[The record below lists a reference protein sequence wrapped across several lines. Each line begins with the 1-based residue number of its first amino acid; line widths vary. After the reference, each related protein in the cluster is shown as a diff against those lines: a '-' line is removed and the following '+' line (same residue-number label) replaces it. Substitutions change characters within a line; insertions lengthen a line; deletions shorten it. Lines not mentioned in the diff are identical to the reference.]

1 MIRRIEFTYRGALKI
16 LGAEDSSSLTAL
28 DAALGCVILASGLP
42 GAATAALW
50 GLVDQKNEAVRL
62 LGQLRSTATARIV
75 EKSGLDRQRLLIAS
89 HTVIVVD
96 AAFESLR
103 AAIGTN
109 SYAALE
115 IGEADKQSLTVGGR
129 DLADDAYRT
138 LYDGRVPCPSTTVGF
153 EQTVEEYLTPY
164 LNQLTTKLL
173 AFCEGLAAWGR
184 YRPHVSVDQLARS
197 AVQRYRSSY
206 ITISSQVPEFQMW
219 ATLNETSSI
228 HRKLSD
234 VSDEIRGALIVKERA
249 LARLERLLDQIR
261 PTSTR
266 HGHEMREQLAHAN
279 RMILGQ
285 SIAPGRLVTH
295 AKTLTF
301 PSINAAYVTPH
312 YRWAIH
318 SESAR
323 PSDEDWWGQAPL
335 GTDLEAFL
343 ARYFISP
350 ESTEL
355 PLVVLGHP
363 GAGKSLLTR
372 VLAARL
378 PTESFTTV
386 VVPLR
391 QVDPDA
397 LVHRQIELALSSAT
411 NSRVSSWP
419 GLVEASRDMT
429 RVVLLDGLDELLQ
442 ATSQR
447 RGSYL
452 EDTAYFQQVEAAQG
466 HPVVAVVTSRTLV
479 ADWVNIPEGS
489 VLIRIEDFSHEQVSD
504 WLGYWN
510 HDNRAA
516 IDTGRAR
523 PVAPEA
529 VLQHAQLATQPLL
542 LVMLA
547 MYLADPSFAAQQEA
561 NLSRTGLYKQLL
573 ETYIRRELSK
583 LPYSVDGDTV
593 QAKIQEQMWRLAIVA
608 FGIYNRGRQFIRQDD
623 LIDDLSS
630 LLDPGN
636 SRPDRKEWR
645 MLAEETVQ
653 RFFFVHTAAL
663 ERARNDGD
671 RSYEFLHATFG
682 EYLIARYVVRLIKQ
696 AADRHRSDH
705 QEYSAIPRLDDS
717 ILRPLLSHR
726 PLSLARPILL
736 FLGEILAGLDATTAA
751 RIRAFVD
758 ELLREA
764 PYRPILQGGRP
775 YVSGRVNHVTA
786 LASYLANL
794 TLVRVLLAENC
805 PGIPPAEFEHQ
816 WFRTTVRLWQ
826 GGLYGEGWRSMVGTL
841 EANGREVHSRR
852 HSYALHGLL
861 PADEEALVGDTLG
874 SYLAASA
881 ALGSATPFLR
891 RDEHELRGAILHALL
906 HQNGNLGGIC
916 DVTDEMDGRSGLD
929 EQTVHLIALL
939 AARKTTSLSDA
950 HLRSLMR
957 AVVHLLERY
966 IRHGERPGPHM
977 ARIVLLSA
985 AVVAASPLL
994 LLDHP
999 ELEIF
1004 YRELMPMVPDIV
1016 GVFGEGPREL
1026 DHWYLVENLRDVLAS
1041 ERYPRQSFDPD
1052 GRLGPSAAGNR
1063 PDQISPDDEQFSVET
1078 ATTRPKEMG

>member
-1 MIRRIEFTYRGALKI
+1 MIRRIEFTYRGALRI

-28 DAALGCVILASGLP
+28 DAALGGVILASGLP

-62 LGQLRSTATARIV
+62 LGQLRKSATARIV
-75 EKSGLDRQRLLIAS
+75 DKSGLDRQRLLIAS

-103 AAIGTN
+103 AAIGTK

-115 IGEADKQSLTVGGR
+115 ISEADKQSLTVGGR
-129 DLADDAYRT
+129 DLTDDAYRT

-153 EQTVEEYLTPY
+153 EQTVEEHLTPY
-164 LNQLTTKLL
+164 LRQSITKLL
-173 AFCEGLAAWGR
+173 AFCEGLAGWTR
-184 YRPHVSVDQLARS
+184 HSPHVSVDQLTTA
-197 AVQRYRSSY
+197 AVQRYRGSY
-206 ITISSQVPEFQMW
+206 ITISSQVPEFRMW
-219 ATLNETSSI
+219 TTLNETSSI
-228 HRKLSD
+228 HRKLTG
-234 VSDEIRGALIVKERA
+234 VSDEIRDALTVYESA

-261 PTSTR
+261 PASA
-266 HGHEMREQLAHAN
+266 GHDHPVREQLAHAN

-295 AKTLTF
+295 VKTLTF
-301 PSINAAYVTPH
+301 PSVNAAYVTP
-312 YRWAIH
+312 YFRWAIH

-323 PSDEDWWGQAPL
+323 PSDEDWWGRAPL

-350 ESTEL
+350 ESTDL

-378 PTESFTTV
+378 PTESFTTI

-397 LVHRQIELALSSAT
+397 PVYRQVELALSSAT

-419 GLVEASRDMT
+419 GLVEASRDAT

-447 RGSYL
+447 RGGYL
-452 EDTAYFQQVEAAQG
+452 EEVAYFQEVEAAQG

-489 VLIRIEDFSHEQVSD
+489 LLIRLEDFTHEQVGD

-510 HDNRAA
+510 YVNRAA
-516 IDTGRAR
+516 IDMKRAR

-529 VLQHAQLATQPLL
+529 VLRHEHLATQPLL

-547 MYLADPSFAAQQEA
+547 MYLADPSFAAQQDA
-561 NLSRTGLYKQLL
+561 NLSRTSLYEQLL
-573 ETYIRRELSK
+573 DNYIRRELSK
-583 LPYSVDGDTV
+583 SPDSVDYETV
-593 QAKIQEQMWRLAIVA
+593 QAKIQEQMWHLAIVA

-630 LLDPGN
+630 LLDPDNGH
-636 SRPDRKEWR
+636 PDRREWR
-645 MLAEETVQ
+645 ALAEETVQ

-682 EYLIARYVVRLIKQ
+682 EYLIARYVVRLIEQ
-696 AADRHRSDH
+696 AADRNRSDH
-705 QEYSAIPRLDDS
+705 QGFSAIPRLDDS
-717 ILRPLLSHR
+717 LLRPLLAHR
-726 PLSLARPILL
+726 PLSLARQILL

-751 RIRAFVD
+751 RIGAFVD

-764 PYRPILQGGRP
+764 PYRPLLQGGRP

-794 TLVRVLLAENC
+794 TLVRVLLAEKS
-805 PGIPPAEFEHQ
+805 PRVPPANFEHQ
-816 WFRTTVRLWQ
+816 WLRTTVRLWQ
-826 GGLYGEGWRSMVGTL
+826 GGLYGEGWRSLVDAL
-841 EANGREVHSRR
+841 EVNGSEIRSRR

-861 PADEEALVGDTLG
+861 PADEEAFVGETQR
-874 SYLAASA
+874 SYLTAAG
-881 ALGSATPFLR
+881 ALGNVIPFER
-891 RDEHELRGAILHALL
+891 RDEHELRGAVLHALL
-906 HQNGNLGGIC
+906 HYNVNLEHIC
-916 DVTDEMDGRSGLD
+916 DVSDELTDLGRLD

-939 AARKTTSLSDA
+939 AVRKADSLSES
-950 HLRSLMR
+950 HIRSLAR
-957 AVVHLLERY
+957 AVVHLLGRY
-966 IRHGERPGPHM
+966 VRLGEHRGSHGE
-977 ARIVLLSA
+977 RIVLLSA
-985 AVVAASPLL
+985 ALVAAAPFI
-994 LLDHP
+994 LLDYP
-999 ELEIF
+999 DLEVF
-1004 YRELMPMVPDIV
+1004 YRELMPEIPGILD
-1016 GVFGEGPREL
+1016 VFRRAPANL
-1026 DHWYLVENLRDVLAS
+1026 DHWYLVEGLCDVLA
-1041 ERYPRQSFDPD
+1041 EHQPHQ
-1052 GRLGPSAAGNR
+1052 
-1063 PDQISPDDEQFSVET
+1063 SPDPS
-1078 ATTRPKEMG
+1078 